1 MKTKTEFQDT
11 MSYEDAIKAAFPKSL
26 IKRVDNFDD
35 VAFGWEICPE
45 PGHLIVF
52 KVLMNDEM
60 RITVE
65 KFILSHYTG
74 QTQIGKIFS
83 GAIPPNEDYEPDHNF
98 ITQLLKNYL
107 SIA

>member
-1 MKTKTEFQDT
+1 MC
-11 MSYEDAIKAAFPKSL
+11 YENAIKDAFPKSL

-35 VAFGWEICPE
+35 VTYGWEICPE

-52 KVLMNDEM
+52 RVVIGDDM
-60 RITVE
+60 RIIVE
-65 KFILSHYTG
+65 KFILNHFINQV
-74 QTQIGKIFS
+74 QTAKIFK
-83 GAIPPNEDYEPDHNF
+83 GVIPPNKNYEPDLDF